1 MLPISSIRGGGLHR
15 ILSSYSLAHF
25 LLDEKIR
32 QNPETLYSPP
42 LWETQTPNSPLN
54 IKVIV
59 PAFFGDRIVE
69 KGGTTHNLAAEEV
82 RVV

>member
-1 MLPISSIRGGGLHR
+1 LYK

-32 QNPETLYSPP
+32 QNPETLYSPL

-54 IKVIV
+54 IKFIV
-59 PAFFGDRIVE
+59 PAFFGDRFVE
-69 KGGTTHNLAAEEV
+69 KDGGLRTYNLSAEEIGGLKV
-82 RVV
+82 FLY